1 MKRHASR
8 EGRALTPKQQRFVDE
23 YLVDLNATQ
32 AAIRA
37 GYSRRAAYSIG
48 EENLKKPEIA
58 RAVAEAQAARAERVH
73 IKADDVL
80 RELARIA
87 FSDIRAFFND
97 DGSLKRPHELGAD
110 QAAALASLESVEE
123 FAGKGDDRKLV
134 GYTRKVKLWEKRG
147 ALELAMRH
155 LGMFKDSPAAS
166 QRIEITRTIIH
177 VTRPEGVPS
186 PDDLADY

>member
-1 MKRHASR
+1 MTRKL
-8 EGRALTPKQQRFVDE
+8 RARPLTPKQQRFVDE

-37 GYSRRAAYSIG
+37 GYSRKTAHSCGPRML
-48 EENLKKPEIA
+48 ENADVA

-87 FSDIRAFFND
+87 FSDIRAFFNE

-110 QAAALASLESVEE
+110 EAAALASLESFEE
-123 FAGKGDDRKLV
+123 FAGKGDDRELV
-134 GYTRKVKLWEKRG
+134 GYTRRVKLWDKKG

-155 LGMFKDSPAAS
+155 LGLMKERVEHSG
-166 QRIEITRTIIH
+166 EMKITREIVH